1 MTAKRAPYA
10 DHIIALDEKG
20 KIAEQGR
27 FDDLNSTGG
36 YVSTFSLP
44 TPEWDYRPEED
55 VTSSTQNYPF
65 IPPNPNQVTDNL
77 EAEANRRTGD
87 VSIYLYYIRSIGWWP
102 TIIFIVAITA
112 FIFCIS
118 FPSEYMHQKGSDRG
132 QAGC

>member
-1 MTAKRAPYA
+1 MADNFTAKRVPYA
-10 DHIIALDEKG
+10 DHIISLDAKG

-36 YVSTFSLP
+36 YVSSFTLP
-44 TPEWDYRPEED
+44 TSDWDYKPEGD
-55 VTSSTQNYPF
+55 VTYNTQAYAH
-65 IPPNPNQVTDNL
+65 IPPNPNQLTDNL

-118 FPSEYMHQKGSDRG
+118 FPSEYTLSERLRR
-132 QAGC
+132 